1 MKKNSAQLKDSS
13 DKEESLLTGV
23 IFTCVQ
29 VIIFFSF
36 VLICAFN
43 VPLLDREFLTSG
55 IPLSFILGML
65 VIVSGI
71 ILTAAYVAIANRA
84 TEKS

>member
-1 MKKNSAQLKDSS
+1 MKKNAAQSTDSAE
-13 DKEESLLTGV
+13 KEESLLMGV

-29 VIIFFSF
+29 IIIFFSF
-36 VLICAFN
+36 ILICAFN
-43 VPLLDREFLTSG
+43 VTLLNREFLHSG
-55 IPLSFILGML
+55 IPLSFVLGML

-84 TEKS
+84 TEK

>member
-1 MKKNSAQLKDSS
+1 MKKNAAQSNDSAE
-13 DKEESLLTGV
+13 KEESLLMGV

-29 VIIFFSF
+29 IIIFFSF

-43 VPLLDREFLTSG
+43 VPLLNREFLHSG
-55 IPLSFILGML
+55 IPFSFVLGML

-84 TEKS
+84 TEK